1 MLSKKMNAEMKARR
15 SNLLWMLASISLLIV
30 IGLENI
36 LSSTFVL
43 DEGASLSGYLIKQL
57 GFLGGGIAAAW
68 VIWRL
73 GYQFIRRWCSK
84 IVLIN
89 IICLIAVK
97 FVGIT
102 VNGARRWLGFGAF
115 SFQPSEFAKLAA
127 IITMAAAIAFY
138 LERHGNKELMSL
150 HLRNIFPIDKWE
162 RKIPFGKRLFALF
175 LNRYGLFAFFPTLF
189 FSFLVLLQPDAGSAI
204 VIFFPVLMM
213 FFCCELT
220 VIHTKFSL
228 KQRVAFALGIVAVLA
243 LVVYLFAHS
252 YQMMRIITWWDPW
265 PYSQSSGYQTVQ
277 SYIAVGSGGVF
288 GQGMGTGIS
297 KFNYLPEA
305 HTDFAFAVIAQEW
318 GLIGAV
324 VVLFLFCSLLS
335 VGVKTAVR
343 CRDRFGTFLALG
355 ITFSLCG
362 QGLIN
367 MAMVTG
373 IVPVVGVPLPFISYG
388 GSSLIL
394 NIISVTFL
402 LRISYDNFCEAEA
415 GLADVEQ
422 EPF

>member
-1 MLSKKMNAEMKARR
+1 
-15 SNLLWMLASISLLIV
+15 
-30 IGLENI
+30 
-36 LSSTFVL
+36 
-43 DEGASLSGYLIKQL
+43 
-57 GFLGGGIAAAW
+57 
-68 VIWRL
+68 
-73 GYQFIRRWCSK
+73 
-84 IVLIN
+84 
-89 IICLIAVK
+89 
-97 FVGIT
+97 
-102 VNGARRWLGFGAF
+102 
-115 SFQPSEFAKLAA
+115 
-127 IITMAAAIAFY
+127 MAAAIAFY

-150 HLRNIFPIDKWE
+150 HLRNIFPIDKLE

-189 FSFLVLLQPDAGSAI
+189 FAFLVALQPDAGTAI

-220 VIHTKFSL
+220 VIHTKFSW
-228 KQRVAFALGIVAVLA
+228 KQRLAFAIGVVALIGLG
-243 LVVYLFAHS
+243 VYLFAHS
-252 YQMMRIITWWDPW
+252 YQMMRIVTWWDPW

-324 VVLFLFCSLLS
+324 TVLFLFCSLLS
-335 VGVKTAVR
+335 VGVKTAIR

-355 ITFSLCG
+355 ITFSLCI

-415 GLADVEQ
+415 GQADVEQ

>member
-1 MLSKKMNAEMKARR
+1 MLSKKMNAETKARR
-15 SNLLWMLASISLLIV
+15 SNLLWMLASVSLLVV

-43 DEGASLSGYLIKQL
+43 DEGASLSGYLGKQL
-57 GFLGGGIAAAW
+57 GFLVAGVVIAR
-68 VIWRL
+68 VIWKL
-73 GYQFIRRWCSK
+73 GYQFIRLCCSK
-84 IVLIN
+84 IFLIN
-89 IICLIAVK
+89 IVCLIAVK

-150 HLRNIFPIDKWE
+150 HLRNIFPIDKLE

-189 FSFLVLLQPDAGSAI
+189 FAFLVALQPDAGTAI

-220 VIHTKFSL
+220 VIHTKFSW
-228 KQRVAFALGIVAVLA
+228 KQRLAFAIGVVALIGLG
-243 LVVYLFAHS
+243 VYLFAHS
-252 YQMMRIITWWDPW
+252 YQMMRIVTWWDPW

-324 VVLFLFCSLLS
+324 TVLFLFCSLLS
-335 VGVKTAVR
+335 VGVKTAIR

-355 ITFSLCG
+355 ITFSLCI

-415 GLADVEQ
+415 GQADVEQ

>member
-1 MLSKKMNAEMKARR
+1 MNAETKARR
-15 SNLLWMLASISLLIV
+15 SNLLWMLASISLLVV

-43 DEGASLSGYLIKQL
+43 DEGASLSGYLGKQL
-57 GFLGGGIAAAW
+57 CFLGAGIGAAW
-68 VIWRL
+68 FIWRR
-73 GYQFIRRWCSK
+73 GYQFIRRYCIK
-84 IVLIN
+84 FALFNVV
-89 IICLIAVK
+89 CLIAVK

-102 VNGARRWLGFGAF
+102 VNGARRWLGFGAL

-127 IITMAAAIAFY
+127 IVSMAAAIAFY

-150 HLRNIFPIDKWE
+150 HLRNIFPIDKLE
-162 RKIPFGKRLFALF
+162 GKIPFGKWLFSVF
-175 LNRYGLFAFFPTLF
+175 LHRYGFFAFIPTLF
-189 FSFLVLLQPDAGSAI
+189 FSFLVLLQPDAGTAI

-220 VIHTKFSL
+220 VIHTRFST
-228 KQRVAFALGIVAVLA
+228 KQRIAFCLALLGCIALG
-243 LVVYLFAHS
+243 VYLFAHS
-252 YQMMRIITWWDPW
+252 YQMMRIVTWWDPW

-324 VVLFLFCSLLS
+324 IVLFLFCSLLS

-402 LRISYDNFCEAEA
+402 LRISYDNFCEAER
-415 GLADVEQ
+415 GQADVLQ
-422 EPF
+422 EPL

>member
-1 MLSKKMNAEMKARR
+1 MLSKKMNAETKARR
-15 SNLLWMLASISLLIV
+15 SNLLWMLASVSLLVV

-43 DEGASLSGYLIKQL
+43 DEGASLSGYLGKQL
-57 GFLGGGIAAAW
+57 GFLVAGVVIAR
-68 VIWRL
+68 VIWKL

-89 IICLIAVK
+89 IVCLIAVK

-150 HLRNIFPIDKWE
+150 HLRNIFPIDKLE

-189 FSFLVLLQPDAGSAI
+189 FAFLVALQPDAGTAI

-220 VIHTKFSL
+220 VIHTKFFMEAAPGL
-228 KQRVAFALGIVAVLA
+228 CHWR
-243 LVVYLFAHS
+243 
-252 YQMMRIITWWDPW
+252 RR
-265 PYSQSSGYQTVQ
+265 PYRT
-277 SYIAVGSGGVF
+277 
-288 GQGMGTGIS
+288 
-297 KFNYLPEA
+297 
-305 HTDFAFAVIAQEW
+305 
-318 GLIGAV
+318 
-324 VVLFLFCSLLS
+324 
-335 VGVKTAVR
+335 R
-343 CRDRFGTFLALG
+343 CL
-355 ITFSLCG
+355 SLCP
-362 QGLIN
+362 L
-367 MAMVTG
+367 
-373 IVPVVGVPLPFISYG
+373 VPDDANRYLVGPVAL
-388 GSSLIL
+388 
-394 NIISVTFL
+394 
-402 LRISYDNFCEAEA
+402 
-415 GLADVEQ
+415 
-422 EPF
+422 

>member
-1 MLSKKMNAEMKARR
+1 MLSKKMNAETKARR
-15 SNLLWMLASISLLIV
+15 NNVLWMLTSISLLVV

-43 DEGASLSGYLIKQL
+43 DEGASLSGYLGKQL
-57 GFLGGGIAAAW
+57 FFLFLGIVAARILW
-68 VIWRL
+68 GR

-84 IVLIN
+84 FALFN

-102 VNGARRWLGFGAF
+102 VNGARRWLGFGIV

-127 IITMAAAIAFY
+127 IISMAAAIAFY

-150 HLRNIFPIDKWE
+150 HLRNIFPIDKLE
-162 RKIPFGKRLFALF
+162 RKIPFGKRLFSLF
-175 LNRYGLFAFFPTLF
+175 LHRYGLVAFFPTFF
-189 FSFLVLLQPDAGSAI
+189 FSFLVLLQPDAGTAI
-204 VIFFPVLMM
+204 IIFLPVFLM
-213 FFCCELT
+213 FFCSELT
-220 VIHTKFSL
+220 VIHTKFSTR
-228 KQRVAFALGIVAVLA
+228 QRIALAIVFLA
-243 LVVYLFAHS
+243 LASLFVYLFAHS
-252 YQMMRIITWWDPW
+252 YQMMRIITWLDPW
-265 PYSQSSGYQTVQ
+265 PYSQSSGYQSVQ

-318 GLIGAV
+318 GLIGGV
-324 VVLFLFCSLLS
+324 IVLFLFCSLLS
-335 VGVKTAVR
+335 VGVKTAIR
-343 CRDRFGTFLALG
+343 CRDRFGMFLALG
-355 ITFSLCG
+355 ITFSLCS

-373 IVPVVGVPLPFISYG
+373 VLPVVGVPLPFISYG

-394 NIISVTFL
+394 NILSATIL
-402 LRISYDNFCEAEA
+402 LRISYDNFCEAEQ
-415 GLADVEQ
+415 GQADPEQ
-422 EPF
+422 ESF

>member
-1 MLSKKMNAEMKARR
+1 MLSKKMNAETKARR
-15 SNLLWMLASISLLIV
+15 SNLLWMLASVSLLVV

-43 DEGASLSGYLIKQL
+43 DEGASLSGYLGKQL
-57 GFLGGGIAAAW
+57 VFLVAGVVIARGIW
-68 VIWRL
+68 EL

-89 IICLIAVK
+89 IVCLIAVK

-150 HLRNIFPIDKWE
+150 HLRNIFPIDKLE

-189 FSFLVLLQPDAGSAI
+189 FAFLVALQPDAGTAI

-220 VIHTKFSL
+220 VIHTKFSW
-228 KQRVAFALGIVAVLA
+228 KQRLAFAIGVVALIGLG
-243 LVVYLFAHS
+243 VYLFAHS
-252 YQMMRIITWWDPW
+252 YQMMRIVTWGDPW

-324 VVLFLFCSLLS
+324 TVLFLFCSLLS
-335 VGVKTAVR
+335 VGVKTAIR

-355 ITFSLCG
+355 ITFSLCI

-415 GLADVEQ
+415 GQADVEQ

>member
-1 MLSKKMNAEMKARR
+1 MLSKQMNAETKARR

-43 DEGASLSGYLIKQL
+43 DEGASLSGYLGKQL
-57 GFLGGGIAAAW
+57 MFLGAGLVAARILW
-68 VIWRL
+68 GR

-84 IVLIN
+84 FALFN
-89 IICLIAVK
+89 ILCLIAVK

-102 VNGARRWLGFGAF
+102 VNGARRWLGFGAV

-127 IITMAAAIAFY
+127 IVTMAAAIAFY

-150 HLRNIFPIDKWE
+150 HLRNIFPIDKLE
-162 RKIPFGKRLFALF
+162 RKIPFGKRLFRLF
-175 LNRYGLFAFFPTLF
+175 LHRYGLFAFFPTLF
-189 FSFLVLLQPDAGSAI
+189 FAFLVLLQPDAGTAI
-204 VIFFPVLMM
+204 VIFLPVLMM

-220 VIHTKFSL
+220 VIHTKFST
-228 KQRVAFALGIVAVLA
+228 KQRIAFGLA
-243 LVVYLFAHS
+243 LVAIIALFVYLFAHS
-252 YQMMRIITWWDPW
+252 YQMMRIVTWWDSW

-318 GLIGAV
+318 GLIGGV

-373 IVPVVGVPLPFISYG
+373 VVPVVGVPLPFISYG

-394 NIISVTFL
+394 NIISATFL

-415 GLADVEQ
+415 GQNEPEQ

>member
-1 MLSKKMNAEMKARR
+1 MLSKQMNAETKARR

-43 DEGASLSGYLIKQL
+43 DEGASLSGYLGKQL
-57 GFLGGGIAAAW
+57 FFLGAGLVAARILW
-68 VIWRL
+68 GR

-84 IVLIN
+84 FALFN
-89 IICLIAVK
+89 IFCLIAVK

-102 VNGARRWLGFGAF
+102 VNGARRWLGFGAV

-127 IITMAAAIAFY
+127 IVTMAAAIAFY

-150 HLRNIFPIDKWE
+150 HLRNIFPIDKLE
-162 RKIPFGKRLFALF
+162 RKIPFGKRLFRLF
-175 LNRYGLFAFFPTLF
+175 LHRYGLFAFFPTLF
-189 FSFLVLLQPDAGSAI
+189 FAFLVLLQPDAGTAI
-204 VIFFPVLMM
+204 VIFLPVLMM

-220 VIHTKFSL
+220 VIHTKFST
-228 KQRVAFALGIVAVLA
+228 KQRIAFGLA
-243 LVVYLFAHS
+243 LVAIIALFVYLFAHS
-252 YQMMRIITWWDPW
+252 YQMMRIVTWWDPW

-318 GLIGAV
+318 GLIGGV

-373 IVPVVGVPLPFISYG
+373 VVPVVGVPLPFISYG

-394 NIISVTFL
+394 NIISATFL

-415 GLADVEQ
+415 GQNEPEQ

>member
-1 MLSKKMNAEMKARR
+1 MLSKKMNAETKARR
-15 SNLLWMLASISLLIV
+15 SNLLWMLASVSLLVV

-43 DEGASLSGYLIKQL
+43 DEGASLSGYLGKQL
-57 GFLGGGIAAAW
+57 GFLVAGVVIAR
-68 VIWRL
+68 VIWKL

-89 IICLIAVK
+89 IVCLIAVK

-150 HLRNIFPIDKWE
+150 HLRNIFPIDKLE

-189 FSFLVLLQPDAGSAI
+189 FAFLVALQPDAGTAI

-220 VIHTKFSL
+220 VIHTKFSW
-228 KQRVAFALGIVAVLA
+228 KQRLAFAIGVVALIGLG
-243 LVVYLFAHS
+243 VYLFAHS
-252 YQMMRIITWWDPW
+252 YQMMRIVTWWDPW

-305 HTDFAFAVIAQEW
+305 PTDFAFAVT
-318 GLIGAV
+318 
-324 VVLFLFCSLLS
+324 VLFLFCSLLS
-335 VGVKTAVR
+335 VGVKTAIR

-355 ITFSLCG
+355 ITFSLCI

-415 GLADVEQ
+415 GQADVEQ